1 MISGLRPGQVRAYSM
16 RPSASSSAATR
27 SCLGRPAIHSWVLLA
42 AVGAAD
48 GADDQQPGAQRHQPR
63 RLILSNLAFA
73 VGDEVER
80 ETDQA
85 EGGFGAIEGMETKAV
100 GAKVLLEFLDAVF
113 ALGAAVVEAPGLH
126 RVVVE
131 GGDQNME
138 RYSREPRAVYARAP
152 VAVRAAL
159 RAPPPAGAR
168 PASHKPDSWSARLPD
183 PWAKGVHC

>member
-1 MISGLRPGQVRAYSM
+1 M

-131 GGDQNME
+131 GGDQNMKRIAGNLE
-138 RYSREPRAVYARAP
+138 QFTPARLWSFAQHF
-152 VAVRAAL
+152 AHHQ
-159 RAPPPAGAR
+159 AGAG
-168 PASHKPDSWSARLPD
+168 PASH
-183 PWAKGVHC
+183 